1 MVIPNG
7 CALTNPLQCESS
19 TNPPN
24 SACPASS
31 WYQPPLP
38 KNVTLDDG
46 TNYPNLTSGDIDC
59 TSDSWSNGC
68 TSEYCKRQTDA
79 QAEAGT
85 IMSIP
90 YIISACLSP
99 ILGGFVDR
107 FGMRA
112 VIATIAPLMLVI
124 VHLFLGFTSVSPVG
138 PLVGQGLAYS
148 GFAAVLWPSI
158 AMVVDQR
165 LVGLAY
171 GIVVSIQNMGLAAFP
186 LIIAAIYT
194 DNGDKYI
201 PNVEVFFVV
210 LAWIGV
216 IIGLY
221 LNFYD
226 YNYINSILNVPRKPE
241 PKFGSISSNARG
253 SISSNPLNHTAEEQK
268 VRVFAQGD
276 VNRNSSRSADEA
288 GAAGDA
294 GGRKSS
300 SELFATSMIH

>member
-1 MVIPNG
+1 MAVPSG
-7 CALTNPLQCESS
+7 CALTNPWQCQSS
-19 TNPPN
+19 SNPPN
-24 SACPASS
+24 ADCPSSS

-38 KNVTLDDG
+38 N
-46 TNYPNLTSGDIDC
+46 NYTASDIDC
-59 TSDSWSNGC
+59 TSDEWSKGC
-68 TSEYCKRQTDA
+68 TEEYCKRQTDA

-99 ILGGFVDR
+99 VLGGFVDR

-112 VIATIAPLMLVI
+112 VIATIAPLMLVV
-124 VHLFLGFTSVSPVG
+124 VHLCLGFTSVSPVG

-158 AMVVDQR
+158 AMVVEQR

-171 GIVVSIQNMGLAAFP
+171 GIVVSIQNMGLASFP
-186 LIIAAIYT
+186 LVIAAIYT
-194 DNGDKYI
+194 ANGNRYI
-201 PNVEVFFVV
+201 PDVEVFFVV

-226 YNYINSILNVPRKPE
+226 YNYINSILNVPRRPAPE
-241 PKFGSISSNARG
+241 AKSGSMSSSARG
-253 SISSNPLNHTAEEQK
+253 SITATNPLVTGGDEK

-276 VNRNSSRSADEA
+276 VNRNSSRSAERQS
-288 GAAGDA
+288 GE
-294 GGRKSS
+294 GRKSS
-300 SELFATSMIH
+300 SDLFATSGIH

>member
-1 MVIPNG
+1 MAVPSG
-7 CALTNPLQCESS
+7 CELQDNYQCESQF
-19 TNPPN
+19 NQPVN
-24 SACPASS
+24 CPTSKN
-31 WYQPPLP
+31 YQPPLP
-38 KNVTLDDG
+38 YNATVGG
-46 TNYPNLTSGDIDC
+46 TYYAHLTTSDIDC
-59 TSDSWSNGC
+59 TDDAWSDGC
-68 TSEYCKRQTDA
+68 TSEYCTRQTDA

-99 ILGGFVDR
+99 ILGGFVDK

-112 VIATIAPLMLVI
+112 VIATISPLMLVI

-158 AMVVDQR
+158 AMVVDAR

-186 LIIAAIYT
+186 LIIASIYSA
-194 DNGDKYI
+194 DDDKYI
-201 PNVEVFFVV
+201 PDVEVFFVAC
-210 LAWIGV
+210 AWLGV

-226 YNYINSILNVPRKPE
+226 YNYIGSVLNVPRKSVPA
-241 PKFGSISSNARG
+241 GSKSGSMSSNPRG
-253 SISSNPLNHTAEEQK
+253 SINPLVSPVDGSGDEK
-268 VRVFAQGD
+268 VKVFTEGD
-276 VNRNSSRSADEA
+276 VNRNSASKERH
-288 GAAGDA
+288 
-294 GGRKSS
+294 SS
-300 SELFATSMIH
+300 SEIFSTSMIH